1 MSGQQ
6 TRSRWPD
13 SAVIFVVPASEDAD
27 RNRAVGTEVNVVSPN
42 SLRRLEGMTARPSSG
57 LLALPTMTNFG
68 SWKGYMQVCGPRFNR
83 CHGAVELYGDERE
96 ALPGFRHRAQCSVV
110 FFRPSF
116 VLLTG
121 KHSRCL

>member
-42 SLRRLEGMTARPSSG
+42 SLRRLEGMTARGLCAPAYSG
-57 LLALPTMTNFG
+57 DISKPLF
-68 SWKGYMQVCGPRFNR
+68 FN
-83 CHGAVELYGDERE
+83 
-96 ALPGFRHRAQCSVV
+96 PI
-110 FFRPSF
+110 
-116 VLLTG
+116 T
-121 KHSRCL
+121 KM

>member
-1 MSGQQ
+1 
-6 TRSRWPD
+6 
-13 SAVIFVVPASEDAD
+13 
-27 RNRAVGTEVNVVSPN
+27 
-42 SLRRLEGMTARPSSG
+42 MTPRPSSG

-68 SWKGYMQVCGPRFNR
+68 SWKGYMQVCCPRFNR
-83 CHGAVELYGDERE
+83 CHGAVELNGDERE